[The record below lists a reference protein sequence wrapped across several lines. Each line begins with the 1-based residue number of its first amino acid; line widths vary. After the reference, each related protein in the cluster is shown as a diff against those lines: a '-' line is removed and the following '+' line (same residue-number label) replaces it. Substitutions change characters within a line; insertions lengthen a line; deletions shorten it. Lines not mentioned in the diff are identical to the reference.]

1 MFLNER
7 IMIRTG
13 RKVKIWHFS
22 SKEFCIVPRISIYCY
37 SNATVATSGI
47 DGTFDCDPE
56 IPLASH
62 VDITRYAFCTPAPYI
77 SRGVWIFLILRQRG

>member
-1 MFLNER
+1 MR
-7 IMIRTG
+7 IMIRTS
-13 RKVKIWHFS
+13 RKVTISHFS
-22 SKEFCIVPRISIYCY
+22 SKEFCESFREYRFIV

-62 VDITRYAFCTPAPYI
+62 DHPLRFLHTAR
-77 SRGVWIFLILRQRG
+77 IFSVPNFRIRPEYCVEYRF